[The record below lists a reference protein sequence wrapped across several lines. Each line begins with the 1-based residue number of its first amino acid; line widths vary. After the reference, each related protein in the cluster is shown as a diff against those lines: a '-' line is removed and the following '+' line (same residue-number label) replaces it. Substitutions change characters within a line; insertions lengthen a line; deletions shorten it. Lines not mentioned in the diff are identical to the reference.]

1 MAFWPY
7 ALSYEGIQHQSPA
20 VDKNIATKNLC
31 TVAMCIESGASGS
44 DSSSDNS
51 GGKVWTKPGMS
62 KKSAEHYQSVNG
74 FKTSIGT
81 YEESDLYYLQGVGG
95 INEDPLGFDDT
106 GTDATGTY
114 TTACCLQR
122 GTDGNEC
129 AFPLS
134 KEQWYDT
141 CKPYLCFMET
151 CGSNEGRYS
160 LDGIACK
167 NDDGTDTNTDENM
180 DKNNHD
186 DTDVD

>member
-1 MAFWPY
+1 
-7 ALSYEGIQHQSPA
+7 
-20 VDKNIATKNLC
+20 
-31 TVAMCIESGASGS
+31 MCIESGGSGS

-51 GGKVWTKPGMS
+51 GGKVWTKPGMA
-62 KKSAEHYQSVNG
+62 KKMAEDYQSVNG
-74 FKTSIGT
+74 IETTINT
-81 YEESDLYYLQGVGG
+81 YYNMNPYYLQGIGG
-95 INEDPLGFDDT
+95 INEGNQFDDT
-106 GTDATGTY
+106 GTVYADTSN
-114 TTACCLQR
+114 ACCLQR

-151 CGSNEGRYS
+151 CGSNEGRFS

-167 NDDGTDTNTDENM
+167 NDDGTDKNTDENT